1 MTHPQYRPEDSSPG
15 TQRLLTVSNLLSLI
29 RALLTIPFTLV
40 MLSDMPDARWWG
52 IGLLALAALTDK
64 LDGDIA
70 RKFGQV
76 TEWGK
81 ILDPLADKIGMA
93 VLALV
98 LVHLGLIPLWLVAVI
113 LARDLLIL
121 VGGLYLKAR
130 RGYVEPSNTLG
141 KWTVGVL
148 AVTMALALLEMKG
161 TILEIAIWLS
171 VVMLVLSFGG
181 YVQVFVR
188 ALKTTAM

>member
-1 MTHPQYRPEDSSPG
+1 MTHPQYQPEDSSPG

-29 RALLTIPFTLV
+29 RALLTLPFTLV

-98 LVHLGLIPLWLVAVI
+98 LVHLGLIPLWLMAVV

-121 VGGLYLKAR
+121 IGGLYLKAR

-148 AVTMALALLEMKG
+148 AVTMALALLEIKG
-161 TILEIAIWLS
+161 IVLEIAIWLS
-171 VVMLVLSFGG
+171 VGMLVLSFGG

-188 ALKTTAM
+188 ALKANAM

>member
-1 MTHPQYRPEDSSPG
+1 MTHPQYQPEDSSPG

-29 RALLTIPFTLV
+29 RALLTLPFTLV

-98 LVHLGLIPLWLVAVI
+98 LVHLGLIPLWLMAVI

-121 VGGLYLKAR
+121 IGGLYLKAR

-148 AVTMALALLEMKG
+148 AVTMALALLEIKG
-161 TILEIAIWLS
+161 IVLEIAIWLS
-171 VVMLVLSFGG
+171 VGMLVLSFGG

-188 ALKTTAM
+188 ALKANAM